1 KSVECRPVLAVSVIV
16 LGASDCLDRVAMRRN
31 PPIQGEFAV
40 QLQERRELGAKP
52 SQQIFETR
60 PFFGGYPLIGRM
72 RERVVRFVARRS
84 NQGGRFASNA
94 LGKAST
100 GAGRAQQADFE

>member
-1 KSVECRPVLAVSVIV
+1 VLQKFIEESVECRPVLAVSVIV

-52 SQQIFETR
+52 RQQIFETR
-60 PFFGGYPLIGRM
+60 PFLSGYPLLGRM
-72 RERVVRFVARRS
+72 RERRVRFVARRGD
-84 NQGGRFASNA
+84 QGGRFASDA
-94 LGKAST
+94 LGKASSA
-100 GAGRAQQADFE
+100 AG